1 MQIIIVLCV
10 ISPYTIPYIP
20 YVSYQ
25 ELYLINNKL
34 FSEKVIALGNHYHP
48 SVKLLLLS
56 GTFFFFSFTYLV
68 KKKENEKKTN
78 NKLINLLGQI

>member
-1 MQIIIVLCV
+1 MCNL
-10 ISPYTIPYIP
+10 SLYNPLYT

-56 GTFFFFSFTYLV
+56 GTFFFLV
-68 KKKENEKKTN
+68 
-78 NKLINLLGQI
+78 LHI